1 MTIESAN
8 SDIQLRASTGYVD
21 VDIAY
26 GGGFKSSTVE
36 YRESSSDIGFITLSG
51 QTERVEGQSRGIQI
65 GFYDS
70 IAPGQHPLPTPPFPN
85 NYYCRY
91 FTQNGDHRISH
102 EAIGGSLT
110 IELFNKEEAFATG
123 KFAFFAKIDD
133 SAPRELFVGK
143 FDIRWVDDENY

>member
-8 SDIQLRASTGYVD
+8 PDIQLRASTGYVD

-70 IAPGQHPLPTPPFPN
+70 ITPGQYLLPAEAFPK

-91 FTQNGDHRISH
+91 FTQNGDHRMSY
-102 EAIGGSLT
+102 EAIDGTLT
-110 IELFNKEEAFATG
+110 IESFNREQAFATG
-123 KFAFFAKIDD
+123 KFSFNAKIDD
-133 SAPRELFVGK
+133 SAPRELFVGT
-143 FDIRWVDDENY
+143 FDIRWVDDEKN